1 MKIETIYTDDHQA
14 KLTVEFDRE
23 PMEEYK
29 RRAARELA
37 KRTKIPGFRPGK
49 APYHMVERTVGPA
62 AILDEAIDLLV
73 NEQYPKIL
81 DEAKIQPYG
90 PGNLTNMPQVD
101 PPILEFTVPLEPT
114 VKLGDY
120 KAIRVAYDLKAVEEQ
135 EVDDTLAELQERNTT
150 FDVVERAAQDGD
162 QVTIKLAAERKN
174 PAEGKAVTLIKER
187 EVPVVI
193 ELEEDEGSRSW
204 PFPGFSRHLVGLSA
218 GDEKA
223 IEYTY
228 AEDSVLESL
237 RGTEAIFRVKVDAV
251 KVGSQPE
258 LDDAFAKTMGE
269 FETMADLRAEIRKSL
284 EERAKSEYED
294 HFHEQIMEELLKDAE
309 IKFPPQM
316 QEREVEGMVEQLKS
330 RMQEQGVDYATYLK
344 TRQMD
349 DAAFR
354 EEIKPSAENRLKR
367 SLVLLEVLKAENI
380 HVHAEELQ
388 TETMRL
394 LEQLKEMLP
403 PEEYKKTVQQEN
415 MQNLVGNVSSEMLI
429 QNAWKRLE
437 AIAKGEPIVEEDHE
451 EAHEDVHEET
461 HVEEASATE
470 TPTVE

>member
-150 FDVVERAAQDGD
+150 FDVVERGARRRPGD
-162 QVTIKLAAERKN
+162 HQAGGGTQEPRR
-174 PAEGKAVTLIKER
+174 GQ
-187 EVPVVI
+187 
-193 ELEEDEGSRSW
+193 GS
-204 PFPGFSRHLVGLSA
+204 
-218 GDEKA
+218 
-223 IEYTY
+223 Y
-228 AEDSVLESL
+228 AD
-237 RGTEAIFRVKVDAV
+237 
-251 KVGSQPE
+251 Q
-258 LDDAFAKTMGE
+258 
-269 FETMADLRAEIRKSL
+269 RA
-284 EERAKSEYED
+284 
-294 HFHEQIMEELLKDAE
+294 
-309 IKFPPQM
+309 
-316 QEREVEGMVEQLKS
+316 
-330 RMQEQGVDYATYLK
+330 
-344 TRQMD
+344 
-349 DAAFR
+349 
-354 EEIKPSAENRLKR
+354 
-367 SLVLLEVLKAENI
+367 
-380 HVHAEELQ
+380 
-388 TETMRL
+388 
-394 LEQLKEMLP
+394 
-403 PEEYKKTVQQEN
+403 
-415 MQNLVGNVSSEMLI
+415 
-429 QNAWKRLE
+429 
-437 AIAKGEPIVEEDHE
+437 
-451 EAHEDVHEET
+451 
-461 HVEEASATE
+461 
-470 TPTVE
+470 